1 MIVGLIGAGN
11 MGGALARGWA
21 SADAGPDTVMI
32 ADANQQQARL
42 LVDDTGGKR
51 ATNREVAE
59 SADVVVLAIK
69 PTVLSAVAEEIRV
82 IVSERA
88 LPIVSLLAGTDIELV
103 EQAFGPGTP
112 ILRFMPNVAVEVR
125 AGTLCYAS
133 NAALD
138 EGVERDLHDL
148 FSLVGDL
155 VPVAEHLMDAAT
167 AISGA
172 GPAFFSVVIEAL
184 VDAGVREGLRADQ
197 AAELAVATMAGTA
210 ALLSRHQGNTVE
222 LRRRVTSPGG
232 ATAAGLA
239 ALEQN
244 RVRAAFGAA
253 VEAVVRRAR
262 EFHK

>member
-21 SADAGPDTVMI
+21 SAEAGPDTVMI
-32 ADANQQQARL
+32 SDVNQHQLRA
-42 LVDDTGGKR
+42 LVDDVGGKR
-51 ATNREVAE
+51 ATNTEIAD
-59 SADVVVLAIK
+59 SADVIVLAIK
-69 PTVLSAVAEEIRV
+69 PTVLATVAEEVRV
-82 IVSERA
+82 TVSERR
-88 LPIVSLLAGTDIELV
+88 LPIVSMLAGTEIALI
-103 EQAFGPGTP
+103 EQAFGSGTP

-138 EGVERDLHDL
+138 DQLERDLHDL
-148 FSLVGDL
+148 FGLVGDL
-155 VPVAEHLMDAAT
+155 VSVPEHLMDAAT

-172 GPAFFSVVIEAL
+172 GPAFFSLVIEAL
-184 VDAGVREGLRADQ
+184 VDAGVRQGLTAAQ
-197 AAELAVATMAGTA
+197 ASELAIATMGGTAEL
-210 ALLSRHQGNTVE
+210 LSHHQGNTVE

-244 RVRAAFGAA
+244 RLRAGFGAA